1 MKKETIVTI
10 LKLVRY
16 LVGALIGWL
25 SCLSAHAVGLLP

>member
-10 LKLVRY
+10 LEIIRY
-16 LVGALIGWL
+16 VVGALIGWL